1 MSVKTKKNEI
11 IEGSRINPNDV
22 GSADVQIALLTHKI
36 RHLTE
41 HLDTHKKD
49 HHTRHGLL
57 LMVGKRRKLQTYL
70 KRTDP
75 ARYAKLAERLGI
87 K

>member
-1 MSVKTKKNEI
+1 MSVKTKKNDI
-11 IEGSRINPNDV
+11 IEASRINPSDV

-36 RHLTE
+36 RHLTQ

-49 HHTRHGLL
+49 QHTRHGLL
-57 LMVGKRRKLQTYL
+57 VMVGKRKRLQTYL

-75 ARYAKLAERLGI
+75 ARYVRLAERLGI